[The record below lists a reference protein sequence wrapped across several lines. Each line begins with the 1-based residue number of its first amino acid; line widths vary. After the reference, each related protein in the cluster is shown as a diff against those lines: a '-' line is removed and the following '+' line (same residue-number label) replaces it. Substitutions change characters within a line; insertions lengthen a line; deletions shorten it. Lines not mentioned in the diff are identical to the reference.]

1 MKASKNSFPSIGYDL
16 GPKFESEMH
25 FLLTK
30 VDIFQNFHKEL
41 WWIMIDPSPACQDTT
56 FKVSWTS

>member
-1 MKASKNSFPSIGYDL
+1 MKASKNSFASIGYDL

-30 VDIFQNFHKEL
+30 VDIFQNSHKDMCLDHFLFESGMPKR
-41 WWIMIDPSPACQDTT
+41 I
-56 FKVSWTS
+56 F